1 MIRPTTLALLLT
13 LGAGGAAARGTPCD
27 DCAACTTALA
37 APGADVQ
44 QSGPLKNSGAGA
56 CITIT
61 GAGATFDGAHHPI
74 SAGEGI
80 GVKVAA
86 DDVLLRNVRVEGGA
100 TGIEAQAHDLTIYAS
115 DVRGAAV
122 GLGAA
127 KAPGLRV
134 DRSRFEAGLV
144 GVAFGTPKGGACPAG
159 ALQSP
164 GVVVL
169 KSEITGAEVGIAACS
184 ARPVLVDNT
193 VRANGLGVLLGDPAP
208 PANVRGPAARAPFD
222 PCACAPELEGVKPG
236 TTMLYSSGCGG
247 CLVHEGWLPDVRA
260 QGHDVKLR
268 KSGLENKAAQAEFD
282 GWVRRCAPAIVDA
295 IGTPGCV
302 PNYACP
308 ATGALFKRKGEDGR
322 LVFESQLNSA
332 DAVAGFAA
340 ECASAAAAHYGG
352 DACLQHP
359 LRGNRLCGNTTADV
373 AGTAGDLAGA
383 DNACGKV
390 QGDADPQKLGC
401 HASCVDAAPAGAAAP
416 TTARPAPAPTA
427 APKPAPAAPKPAPA
441 ARSPRPRR
449 AEARARRARRAR
461 RPGRRSERPGRRGRL
476 AFDPRPRPRPA
487 PVDDPRHPRRRRG
500 RRLDVAER
508 QGLIDDTD
516 GATTRL
522 PYRPYALS
530 TPKQGALALARP
542 LLLPS
547 PAIDT
552 GRTR

>member
-1 MIRPTTLALLLT
+1 MIRPTTISVALLLT

-61 GAGATFDGAHHPI
+61 GAGATFDGADHPI
-74 SAGEGI
+74 SAGEGV

-100 TGIEAQAHDLTIYAS
+100 TGIEAAAHDLTVYDS

-122 GLGAA
+122 GLSAE

-134 DRSRFEAGLV
+134 DRSRFDAGRV
-144 GVAFGTPKGGACPAG
+144 GLAFGTPKGGACPAG

-169 KSEITGAEVGIAACS
+169 KSEVTGAEVGIAACT

-193 VRANGLGVLLGDPAP
+193 VRGNGLGVVLGDPAP
-208 PANVRGPAARAPFD
+208 PADVRGPAARGPFD

-260 QGHDVKLR
+260 QGHDVLLR
-268 KSGLENKAAQAEFD
+268 KSGLENKASQAEFD
-282 GWVRRCAPAIVDA
+282 AWVRRCAPAIVDA

-308 ATGALFKRKGEDGR
+308 ATGALFKRKGEAGR
-322 LVFESQLNSA
+322 LVFENQLNSA
-332 DAVAGFAA
+332 DDVAGCAA
-340 ECASAAAAHYGG
+340 QCASAAATHYAG
-352 DACLQHP
+352 DACVKNP

-373 AGTAGDLAGA
+373 AGTAGALTGA

-390 QGDADPQKLGC
+390 QGADPQTLGC
-401 HASCVDAAPAGAAAP
+401 HASCDDAAPSGAAAP
-416 TTARPAPAPTA
+416 TTARPAPPPTPPKA
-427 APKPAPAAPKPAPA
+427 APAPPPAPKAAPAPKAPPAEPAPAAPTAQ
-441 ARSPRPRR
+441 
-449 AEARARRARRAR
+449 AEAATPSA
-461 RPGRRSERPGRRGRL
+461 PGG
-476 AFDPRPRPRPA
+476 RPA
-487 PVDDPRHPRRRRG
+487 LPQWTILVI
-500 RRLDVAER
+500 LAAAA
-508 QGLIDDTD
+508 
-516 GATTRL
+516 GAGWMWQ
-522 PYRPYALS
+522 S
-530 TPKQGALALARP
+530 GK
-542 LLLPS
+542 
-547 PAIDT
+547 D
-552 GRTR
+552 